1 METLRPESF
10 EILASED
17 SADSRILTV
26 ALRTVNVAATETHSG
41 ALPQGARLPTELDLM
56 PPQEVTEPSVMVNA
70 PIMAIITTARSK
82 PFVRVICVPP
92 FPN

>member
-41 ALPQGARLPTELDLM
+41 EVDRLRDPTRRVAPGHSDTAGSHVEYELPQASQHLKQL
-56 PPQEVTEPSVMVNA
+56 
-70 PIMAIITTARSK
+70 I
-82 PFVRVICVPP
+82 
-92 FPN
+92 